1 MEWIGHVKKSQNSQA
16 IELIIKKKKIFKARY
31 INS

>member
-16 IELIIKKKKIFKARY
+16 IELIIKKKEDIQ
-31 INS
+31 S